1 MKKLTLLLLSVLCTA
16 AATFAYDFKSGDLY
30 YYIRYDGTVGV
41 TYQCESW
48 TGNNYQGLTTATIP
62 ETVTYNGTT
71 YSVTYIGE
79 WAFQSCSSLT
89 SVTIPNSVTS
99 IYRGAFRYCS
109 SLTSINIPNSVTGID
124 DYAFEDCSSL
134 TSITIPNSVTS
145 IGSWAFE
152 GCSSLPVVDNL
163 RYADTYLVEAV
174 DKSLSTYT
182 IKAGTKWI
190 GNSAFEDCSSLTSIT
205 IPNSVTSIQFYEGQQ
220 FSGCNSLTSIVV
232 ESGNTVYDSRDNC
245 NAIIETATNTL
256 IAGCQSTT
264 IPNSV
269 TDIGMYAFENC
280 SALTSVT
287 IGNSVEDIDIYA
299 FAGCSSLSDIYCYA
313 TTPPDCYNNDTFE
326 GVSKHCRIHVP
337 AGTLEAYQWA
347 PVWSDFYHFYEI
359 SELPDGAPSDQVGV
373 TVTGNYATF
382 SWPVNP
388 TASSYTLTITKDGE
402 VFCTLIFNN
411 MGQLVGMAFA
421 PARDGKP
428 SANQSDAQSTAYGF
442 SFVVT
447 NLDANSHYTY
457 TFTVNGADSEVI
469 ETYSGAFDT
478 TEEMALPSTQQD
490 NQPSRKVLRNGQVL
504 ILRNGK
510 TYDMMGQTL

>member
-1 MKKLTLLLLSVLCTA
+1 MKRLSILLLSLLCTA
-16 AATFAYDFKSGDLY
+16 AIAFAYDFQSGDLY
-30 YYIRYDGTVGV
+30 YNITSENTVEV
-41 TYQCESW
+41 TYHLYGSS
-48 TGNNYQGLTTATIP
+48 GNYQGLTTATIP
-62 ETVTYNGTT
+62 ATVTYSGTT
-71 YSVTYIGE
+71 YSVTSIGE
-79 WAFQSCSSLT
+79 SALGYCSSLT
-89 SVTIPNSVTS
+89 SITIPNSVTS
-99 IYRGAFRYCS
+99 LGRSAFS
-109 SLTSINIPNSVTGID
+109 
-124 DYAFEDCSSL
+124 DCSSL

-145 IGSWAFE
+145 IGYGAFS
-152 GCSSLPVVDNL
+152 GC
-163 RYADTYLVEAV
+163 
-174 DKSLSTYT
+174 
-182 IKAGTKWI
+182 
-190 GNSAFEDCSSLTSIT
+190 FSLTSIT
-205 IPNSVTSIQFYEGQQ
+205 IPNSVTSIGNYAFFLVPNVVYNGTATGSPWGARSVNGYVDGYLVYADETKTTLLACITAATGEIIIPNSVTSIGDYAFY
-220 FSGCNSLTSIVV
+220 GCTYLTSV
-232 ESGNTVYDSRDNC
+232 
-245 NAIIETATNTL
+245 
-256 IAGCQSTT
+256 T

-269 TDIGMYAFENC
+269 TSIGYRAFYEC
-280 SALTSVT
+280 SSLTSIT
-287 IGNSVEDIDIYA
+287 IGNSVEDIDERA
-299 FAGCSSLSDIYCYA
+299 FADCSVLADIYCYA
-313 TTPPDCYNNDTFE
+313 TTPPQCYQDINNPKYDTFS
-326 GVSKHCRIHVP
+326 GVSKHCYIHVP
-337 AGTLEAYQWA
+337 AGTIREYQMAEGWR
-347 PVWSDFYHFYEI
+347 DFYHFYEI
-359 SELPDGAPSDQVGV
+359 SELPEGTPTDQVGV

-478 TEEMALPSTQQD
+478 TEETALPATEQN
-490 NQPSRKVLRNGQVL
+490 NQPSRKILRNGQVL